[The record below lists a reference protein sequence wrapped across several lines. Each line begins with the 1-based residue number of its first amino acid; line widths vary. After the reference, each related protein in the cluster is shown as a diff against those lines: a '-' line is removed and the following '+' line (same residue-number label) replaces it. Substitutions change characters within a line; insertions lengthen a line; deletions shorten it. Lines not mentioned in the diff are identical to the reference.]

1 MILSLLVFD
10 IEEKVIIDGYKFTEF
25 LSLTFIYRFLGN
37 ILAFEKIFLIVL
49 KKIIMIKKGIYFL
62 LIVFMG
68 SQNFLAQEKLTQ
80 NEKLETLCKVWGF
93 LKYYHPNVAK
103 GTYNWDNQLIEK
115 IKEAEKTETKK
126 QFNKMIFEWIDGLG
140 KVEICKT
147 CNEKNDKKN
156 FLKNF
161 DLNWT
166 DDENIFTKNVIEK
179 LNFIEEN
186 RQTGTQYYVNSIP
199 NTNQINLKNEI
210 IYNENFPEINIRL
223 TELFRY
229 WNLVEYFFPYK
240 YQTDLKWN
248 DVLMEMIPRFQ
259 NIKNETEY
267 QFALLELVTKVDD
280 SHASYYSKKIEESFG
295 LQYLPTKVK
304 FADNKLVIT
313 HLYENKLNLKYDL
326 EIGDII
332 TKIDNK
338 TISEIIE
345 FYKKYVPASNYN
357 VKIRNMIYQ
366 NYFFRT
372 NNEFLNLEIERKGK
386 VITVKVPTL
395 NNKNLVFQ
403 STKNEDSKWKIL
415 DNNIGFVNMKI
426 LEKEDVNKMYEELKN
441 TKTIIFDIRNYPK
454 GTAKSIMNLLSNKP
468 NQFCDIIKPDLSY
481 PGKFQYEDSK
491 NFILGNKENNSPYQG
506 KIIILVNE
514 TTQSHAE
521 FSTMILQTFPN
532 SKVIGSQTSGADG
545 NVSKF
550 NLAGKPTVFTGLGV
564 FYPDGKETQRIGIV
578 PDIEVKPTVKGLQ
591 ENRDEVLE
599 RALEYIKNGK

>member
-25 LSLTFIYRFLGN
+25 LSLTFIYRFLGK

-248 DVLMEMIPRFQ
+248 DVLKEMIPRFQ

>member
-1 MILSLLVFD
+1 
-10 IEEKVIIDGYKFTEF
+10 
-25 LSLTFIYRFLGN
+25 
-37 ILAFEKIFLIVL
+37 
-49 KKIIMIKKGIYFL
+49 
-62 LIVFMG
+62 
-68 SQNFLAQEKLTQ
+68 
-80 NEKLETLCKVWGF
+80 
-93 LKYYHPNVAK
+93 
-103 GTYNWDNQLIEK
+103 
-115 IKEAEKTETKK
+115 
-126 QFNKMIFEWIDGLG
+126 
-140 KVEICKT
+140 
-147 CNEKNDKKN
+147 
-156 FLKNF
+156 
-161 DLNWT
+161 
-166 DDENIFTKNVIEK
+166 
-179 LNFIEEN
+179 
-186 RQTGTQYYVNSIP
+186 
-199 NTNQINLKNEI
+199 
-210 IYNENFPEINIRL
+210 
-223 TELFRY
+223 
-229 WNLVEYFFPYK
+229 
-240 YQTDLKWN
+240 
-248 DVLMEMIPRFQ
+248 
-259 NIKNETEY
+259 
-267 QFALLELVTKVDD
+267 
-280 SHASYYSKKIEESFG
+280 
-295 LQYLPTKVK
+295 
-304 FADNKLVIT
+304 
-313 HLYENKLNLKYDL
+313 
-326 EIGDII
+326 
-332 TKIDNK
+332 
-338 TISEIIE
+338 
-345 FYKKYVPASNYN
+345 
-357 VKIRNMIYQ
+357 MIYQ

>member
-1 MILSLLVFD
+1 M
-10 IEEKVIIDGYKFTEF
+10 
-25 LSLTFIYRFLGN
+25 
-37 ILAFEKIFLIVL
+37 
-49 KKIIMIKKGIYFL
+49 
-62 LIVFMG
+62 
-68 SQNFLAQEKLTQ
+68 
-80 NEKLETLCKVWGF
+80 
-93 LKYYHPNVAK
+93 
-103 GTYNWDNQLIEK
+103 
-115 IKEAEKTETKK
+115 
-126 QFNKMIFEWIDGLG
+126 
-140 KVEICKT
+140 
-147 CNEKNDKKN
+147 
-156 FLKNF
+156 
-161 DLNWT
+161 
-166 DDENIFTKNVIEK
+166 
-179 LNFIEEN
+179 
-186 RQTGTQYYVNSIP
+186 
-199 NTNQINLKNEI
+199 
-210 IYNENFPEINIRL
+210 
-223 TELFRY
+223 
-229 WNLVEYFFPYK
+229 
-240 YQTDLKWN
+240 
-248 DVLMEMIPRFQ
+248 
-259 NIKNETEY
+259 
-267 QFALLELVTKVDD
+267 
-280 SHASYYSKKIEESFG
+280 
-295 LQYLPTKVK
+295 K

-332 TKIDNK
+332 AKIDNK

>member
-1 MILSLLVFD
+1 M
-10 IEEKVIIDGYKFTEF
+10 
-25 LSLTFIYRFLGN
+25 
-37 ILAFEKIFLIVL
+37 
-49 KKIIMIKKGIYFL
+49 
-62 LIVFMG
+62 
-68 SQNFLAQEKLTQ
+68 
-80 NEKLETLCKVWGF
+80 
-93 LKYYHPNVAK
+93 
-103 GTYNWDNQLIEK
+103 
-115 IKEAEKTETKK
+115 
-126 QFNKMIFEWIDGLG
+126 
-140 KVEICKT
+140 
-147 CNEKNDKKN
+147 
-156 FLKNF
+156 
-161 DLNWT
+161 
-166 DDENIFTKNVIEK
+166 
-179 LNFIEEN
+179 
-186 RQTGTQYYVNSIP
+186 
-199 NTNQINLKNEI
+199 
-210 IYNENFPEINIRL
+210 
-223 TELFRY
+223 
-229 WNLVEYFFPYK
+229 VEYLLPYK
-240 YQTDLKWN
+240 YQKDQKWN
-248 DVLMEMIPRFQ
+248 EVLKEMIPRFQ